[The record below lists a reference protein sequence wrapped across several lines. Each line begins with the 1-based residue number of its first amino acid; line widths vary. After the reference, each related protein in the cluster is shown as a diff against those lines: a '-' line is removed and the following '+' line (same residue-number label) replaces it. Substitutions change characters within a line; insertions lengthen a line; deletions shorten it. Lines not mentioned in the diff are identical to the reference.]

1 MKVNCDN
8 KPSYIYRFY
17 RGVIVPAWQLLTHTT
32 IALALVPFTLS
43 KFSHRDGTVDGRIDK
58 IGRGG
63 RTQTE
68 VSNLLNFQQIAF
80 ECLSSMIN

>member
-1 MKVNCDN
+1 MEVNCDD

-17 RGVIVPAWQLLTHTT
+17 RGIIVPAWQLLTHTT
-32 IALALVPFTLS
+32 IALALVPFNLS
-43 KFSHRDGTVDGRIDK
+43 IFSPRVATVYGRIDK

-68 VSNLLNFQQIAF
+68 VSNLLNFQQTAF
-80 ECLSSMIN
+80 ECPSSMIN